1 MRSIHELMTDS
12 AQPPLD
18 SKHTLFPV
26 DIIAMA
32 EGAARMAAE
41 SMFVFTDSDSVPAE
55 VGGLYLQ
62 YVDVRDEH
70 DPVTIC
76 RYEAD
81 TPDGHMLGANTF
93 LYDRQRSLQAGA
105 SSREVIEERDQSLR
119 MLRGGALEPQTLG
132 KRCLSLP
139 FGAGR
144 RLDWQWA
151 SVREGDALTTHVAI
165 RVDRGYF
172 NKVLFSYP
180 VAADEIGRKAFTVFL
195 LEWHRC
201 VSAA

>member
-12 AQPPLD
+12 AQPPHNFQ
-18 SKHTLFPV
+18 HTPFPV
-26 DIIAMA
+26 DIIAMV
-32 EGAARMAAE
+32 GDTARMATG
-41 SMFVFTDSDSVPAE
+41 SMFVFTESASVPAE

-62 YVDVRDEH
+62 YVEVRDEH

-81 TPDGHMLGANTF
+81 TRDGQMLGANTF
-93 LYDRQRSLQAGA
+93 LYDRQLSLQEGA
-105 SSREVIEERDQSLR
+105 SSHEVIEERDQSLR
-119 MLRGGALEPQTLG
+119 MLRGGAIEPRTLG

-139 FGAGR
+139 FAAGH

-180 VAADEIGRKAFTVFL
+180 LAADEIGRKAFTVFL
-195 LEWHRC
+195 LEWHHC
-201 VSAA
+201 VTAA